1 MNRGVLCLASRTQ
14 TGASACCPGVLAAR
28 RTPAARSFRKT
39 PSAVRILPGHVHFPS
54 PRHRLAP
61 RTRAAAGSPE
71 RPPAR
76 ARGAA
81 ARLRAHDRRDR
92 RPAAPA
98 RRLRTRRHRPRGPA
112 RLLRAIR
119 AWQPE
124 RGPFPAFA
132 AICARNQALS
142 ALDAAG
148 ARKHQL
154 LSRARSLEDHQPRAK
169 APLKLLETPAPAS
182 DAHHPGE
189 SEFCAPLGEQLPAVS
204 TDTDPLRV
212 VIAREQ
218 LDAMLGALPTL
229 TPCERLVIAGTVND
243 KSQRQL
249 AAEHGLSRKAV
260 MVAQRTAREKL
271 AAQQTLAA

>member
-1 MNRGVLCLASRTQ
+1 
-14 TGASACCPGVLAAR
+14 
-28 RTPAARSFRKT
+28 
-39 PSAVRILPGHVHFPS
+39 VRILPGMS
-54 PRHRLAP
+54 
-61 RTRAAAGSPE
+61 TS
-71 RPPAR
+71 
-76 ARGAA
+76 
-81 ARLRAHDRRDR
+81 
-92 RPAAPA
+92 
-98 RRLRTRRHRPRGPA
+98 RPRGTASLHERALLRAAQDDDRPA
-112 RLLRAIR
+112 LEELSRGYEPMIGAIVALLRLPAGCERADIAQEARLGLLRAIR
-119 AWQPE
+119 SWQPE
-124 RGPFPAFA
+124 RGPFRAFA

-154 LSRARSLEDHQPRAK
+154 LSRARSLQNRQPRTK
-169 APLKLLETPAPAS
+169 APLKLLETSVSAS
-182 DAHHPGE
+182 DEHHPGE
-189 SEFCAPLGEQLPAVS
+189 SEFCVPLGEQLIAAS

-218 LDAMLGALPTL
+218 LNAMLAMVPTL
-229 TPCERLVIAGTVND
+229 TPCERLVIGGTVND